1 MYPSGLSGN
10 GNKRSATDGFC
21 KLLVSVGPQGRGGGG
36 VGDKSRVLFATTS
49 ECVLEHVVSVC
60 LANMWGKWLENIARG
75 EDEDQEEDRKLCYM
89 NKIKLC
95 IFVCNVVYSQRFD
108 G

>member
-1 MYPSGLSGN
+1 MAVWS
-10 GNKRSATDGFC
+10 RA
-21 KLLVSVGPQGRGGGG
+21 G

-75 EDEDQEEDRKLCYM
+75 MEADQEEDRKLCYM
-89 NKIKLC
+89 DNIKL
-95 IFVCNVVYSQRFD
+95 FVCKVVVVVVSDVHNDLTIIWGNV
-108 G
+108 